1 MDLSSLQTDFSVR
14 LAALRRQ
21 KGLSQEQLA
30 ERIGVSRQAVS
41 KWESAQ
47 CLPETETLAAL
58 CIALDC
64 SADTLLF
71 GTAAAVKT
79 EPTASRLAMPLSLAL
94 CSMGAVLFLALLW
107 VRQDARCWIFGC
119 AFQIAGLACRYALRG
134 TDGTDEHR
142 FWRLG
147 SFVLSV
153 MPAAGVHLLFA
164 RPFILHVFRNHSAAL
179 QVSLFT
185 GTPIVIYA
193 AFTALLY
200 FAPARLNR
208 VK

>member
-1 MDLSSLQTDFSVR
+1 MDTAALQYEFSAR

-58 CIALDC
+58 CTALAC

-71 GTAAAVKT
+71 GAAPAAKQGITA
-79 EPTASRLAMPLSLAL
+79 ERLAMPLSLAL

-119 AFQIAGLACRYALRG
+119 AFQIAGIACRYSLRG
-134 TDGTDEHR
+134 TESCCS

-147 SFVLSV
+147 SFVLSI
-153 MPAAGVHLLFA
+153 MPAAGLYLLFA
-164 RPFILHVFRNHSAAL
+164 RPFILHVFRRSAAM
-179 QVSLFT
+179 QVALLT
-185 GTPIVIYA
+185 AAPIAIYA
-193 AFTALLY
+193 AITALLY
-200 FAPARLNR
+200 CAAMRKTR
-208 VK
+208 SE

>member
-1 MDLSSLQTDFSVR
+1 MDTATLQNDFSVR

-58 CIALDC
+58 CTALAC

-71 GTAAAVKT
+71 GAAPAAKQGITAQ
-79 EPTASRLAMPLSLAL
+79 RLAMPLSLAL

-107 VRQDARCWIFGC
+107 VRWDARCWIFGC
-119 AFQIAGLACRYALRG
+119 AFQIAGIACRYALRG
-134 TDGTDEHR
+134 TEGCCS

-147 SFVLSV
+147 SFVLSI
-153 MPAAGVHLLFA
+153 MPAAGLYLLFA
-164 RPFILHVFRNHSAAL
+164 RPFILHVFRRSAAMQIAL
-179 QVSLFT
+179 LT
-185 GTPIVIYA
+185 AAPIAIYA
-193 AFTALLY
+193 AITALLY
-200 FAPARLNR
+200 CAAARKTR
-208 VK
+208 SE

>member
-1 MDLSSLQTDFSVR
+1 MDTATLQYEFSAR

-58 CIALDC
+58 CTALAC

-71 GTAAAVKT
+71 GTAPAAKQGI
-79 EPTASRLAMPLSLAL
+79 TAERLALPLSLAL

-119 AFQIAGLACRYALRG
+119 AFQITGIACRYALRG
-134 TDGTDEHR
+134 TESCCS

-153 MPAAGVHLLFA
+153 MPAAGLYLLFA
-164 RPFILHVFRNHSAAL
+164 RPFILHVFHRAIVQVALLTAA
-179 QVSLFT
+179 
-185 GTPIVIYA
+185 PIAIYA
-193 AFTALLY
+193 AIAALLY
-200 FAPARLNR
+200 CAAARKTR
-208 VK
+208 SE

>member
-1 MDLSSLQTDFSVR
+1 MDTAALQYEFSAR

-58 CIALDC
+58 CTALAC

-71 GTAAAVKT
+71 GAA
-79 EPTASRLAMPLSLAL
+79 PTAKQGITAQRLAMPLSLAL

-119 AFQIAGLACRYALRG
+119 AFQIAGIACRYALRG
-134 TDGTDEHR
+134 TESCCS

-147 SFVLSV
+147 GFVLSV
-153 MPAAGVHLLFA
+153 MPAAGLYLLFA
-164 RPFILHVFRNHSAAL
+164 RPFILYVFHRAIVQVAL
-179 QVSLFT
+179 LAVA
-185 GTPIVIYA
+185 PIAIYA

-200 FAPARLNR
+200 CAAARKTR
-208 VK
+208 SE

>member
-1 MDLSSLQTDFSVR
+1 MDTAALQYEFSAR

-58 CIALDC
+58 CAALEC

-71 GTAAAVKT
+71 GAAPAAKQGITAQ
-79 EPTASRLAMPLSLAL
+79 RLAMPLSLAL

-119 AFQIAGLACRYALRG
+119 AFQITGIACWYALRG
-134 TDGTDEHR
+134 AENSFS

-153 MPAAGVHLLFA
+153 MPAAGLYLLFA
-164 RPFILHVFRNHSAAL
+164 RPFFLHVFHRAIVQVPLLTAA
-179 QVSLFT
+179 
-185 GTPIVIYA
+185 PIAIYA
-193 AFTALLY
+193 AITALLY
-200 FAPARLNR
+200 CAAARKTR
-208 VK
+208 SE

>member
-1 MDLSSLQTDFSVR
+1 MDTAALQYEFSAR

-58 CIALDC
+58 CTALAC
-64 SADTLLF
+64 SSDTLLF
-71 GTAAAVKT
+71 GAAPAAKQGITAQ
-79 EPTASRLAMPLSLAL
+79 RLALPLSLAL

-119 AFQIAGLACRYALRG
+119 AFQITGIACWYALRG
-134 TDGTDEHR
+134 TESCCS

-153 MPAAGVHLLFA
+153 MPAAGLYLLFA
-164 RPFILHVFRNHSAAL
+164 RPFILHVFHRAIVQVAL
-179 QVSLFT
+179 LTAV
-185 GTPIVIYA
+185 PIAIYA
-193 AFTALLY
+193 AITALLY
-200 FAPARLNR
+200 CAAARKTR
-208 VK
+208 SE

>member
-1 MDLSSLQTDFSVR
+1 MDTAILQYEFSAR

-58 CIALDC
+58 CTALAC

-71 GTAAAVKT
+71 GAAPAAKQGITAQ
-79 EPTASRLAMPLSLAL
+79 RLAMPLSLAL

-119 AFQIAGLACRYALRG
+119 AFQITGIACWHALRG
-134 TDGTDEHR
+134 AENSFS
-142 FWRLG
+142 FWRWG
-147 SFVLSV
+147 SFVLSI
-153 MPAAGVHLLFA
+153 MPAAGLHLLFA
-164 RPFILHVFRNHSAAL
+164 RPFILHVFHRAIVQVALLTAA
-179 QVSLFT
+179 
-185 GTPIVIYA
+185 PIAIYA
-193 AFTALLY
+193 AIAALLY
-200 FAPARLNR
+200 CAAARKTR
-208 VK
+208 SE